1 MKVAAF
7 HFSQWFNSPC
17 LPEGGS
23 VKTWDDGRGRR
34 RINGGQ
40 TIHRIHRYLR
50 PRLSLS
56 RRNTRFLLLFIV
68 VVNAVVGRHKMEV
81 LIAQPRAQGEDGMGP
96 SSVRGHRSFGISPG
110 DGGGGGSEVRLLLL
124 RLRSR
129 LISAAA
135 ASLSVLVHICV
146 RLSWW
151 KSVLVRSFS
160 ISFGLSALFVFNC
173 SILFFLP
180 PSLHLLLPLPF
191 LRPIRHHWQLGGPP
205 RRARAPALPS
215 PPSCLKTP

>member
-1 MKVAAF
+1 MKT
-7 HFSQWFNSPC
+7 S
-17 LPEGGS
+17 
-23 VKTWDDGRGRR
+23 DDGRGRR

-68 VVNAVVGRHKMEV
+68 VVNAGDGRHKKV
-81 LIAQPRAQGEDGMGP
+81 LIAQPRAQREDGMGAVRRP
-96 SSVRGHRSFGISPG
+96 SGATAHSAFLPAMAAV
-110 DGGGGGSEVRLLLL
+110 
-124 RLRSR
+124 
-129 LISAAA
+129 AAA
-135 ASLSVLVHICV
+135 RFFFFFFACGLDSSPPPPRLSLSVLVHICV

-191 LRPIRHHWQLGGPP
+191 LRPIRHHWQFGALRGGRGRERRHCRLR
-205 RRARAPALPS
+205 RRA
-215 PPSCLKTP
+215 

>member
-23 VKTWDDGRGRR
+23 VKTSDDGRGRR

-40 TIHRIHRYLR
+40 TIHRIHRYFFGLD
-50 PRLSLS
+50 SLS

-96 SSVRGHRSFGISPG
+96 SSVGGHRSFGISPG
-110 DGGGGGSEVRLLLL
+110 DGGGGGSEVLLLL

-151 KSVLVRSFS
+151 KSVLVRSFVLHFFW
-160 ISFGLSALFVFNC
+160 SFGFICF
-173 SILFFLP
+173 
-180 PSLHLLLPLPF
+180 
-191 LRPIRHHWQLGGPP
+191 
-205 RRARAPALPS
+205 
-215 PPSCLKTP
+215 